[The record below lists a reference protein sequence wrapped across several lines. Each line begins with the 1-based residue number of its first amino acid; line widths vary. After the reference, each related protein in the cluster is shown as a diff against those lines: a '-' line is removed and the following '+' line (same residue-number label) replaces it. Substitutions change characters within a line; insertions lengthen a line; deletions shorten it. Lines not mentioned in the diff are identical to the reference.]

1 MKKRQLA
8 DKGILYIK
16 DKVKIFHGCF
26 YQARATNQ
34 TLIIQTPQKS
44 ESKQTNKNY
53 QTAKEGKT

>member
-1 MKKRQLA
+1 MKKRHLA

-34 TLIIQTPQKS
+34 TLIIQTP
-44 ESKQTNKNY
+44 
-53 QTAKEGKT
+53 